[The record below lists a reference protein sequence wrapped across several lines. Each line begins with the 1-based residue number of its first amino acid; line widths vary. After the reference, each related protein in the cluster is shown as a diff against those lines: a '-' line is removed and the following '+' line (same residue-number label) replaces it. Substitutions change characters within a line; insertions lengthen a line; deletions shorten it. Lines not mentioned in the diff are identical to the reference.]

1 VAPDLQNRWNRF
13 WAVCIFRCAGASP
26 EIPDFPETPEKS
38 LEYLSLTD
46 KIVLSGDFQDS
57 PIHPPP
63 LGDIKMLSAVRHMQ
77 NTRQSYLFAVR
88 FIKSARQSIFQ
99 QFSKIYKNIK
109 FIKLVQTKLCCLL
122 LIETRLEVKLNLNVV
137 SPTNLTISLL

>member
-1 VAPDLQNRWNRF
+1 
-13 WAVCIFRCAGASP
+13 
-26 EIPDFPETPEKS
+26 
-38 LEYLSLTD
+38 
-46 KIVLSGDFQDS
+46 
-57 PIHPPP
+57 
-63 LGDIKMLSAVRHMQ
+63 MLSAVRHMQ
-77 NTRQSYLFAVR
+77 NARQSYLFAVR

-137 SPTNLTISLL
+137 SPTNLTISLLQLYETSSEMFRETRIVHEKCSKLIQNFPITFTYYIMRY